1 MPNFILLATAWGPK
15 YGGINAFNMDFAVGL
30 ASFLGKNGQVFCS
43 AFRAAKEDFEN
54 AAAKGVRLISIDRP
68 MDSAG
73 YDKSWALDVW
83 QQLQKECPGERIDW
97 WVGHD
102 VTTGWAAVE
111 GPSVAAYGKSALVMH
126 MNYADYQAYK
136 GSVGQRAAEKEREQR
151 RLFAKA
157 NRCFANGPLLRDAL
171 KEFATE
177 VSMLVPG
184 FASIAVHPSS
194 HRLHVVTF
202 GRMDRESDRIKQGGL
217 AVAGFASAIKHAWSN
232 PGSPEK
238 LKENPQMRVIGVRE
252 PGGEEERAL
261 KKLAD
266 DTADRKVNLIALP
279 FDENRDELF
288 EEIGRA
294 NISLMLSWHEGL
306 QIFVTR
312 RELATKLQA
321 RPESDKLVC
330 AWEQTARVFC
340 DGLGLSWPEV
350 HAKVPSTLSP
360 AEAAHSATAPS
371 NFATIPK
378 LAWPKEFAA
387 KGIEMPDSM
396 LLRAESRVV
405 RFHHLRGP
413 LRDAIIRWAIERDKP
428 IKLRLQAGRGGA
440 GKTRLL
446 IEVCEKLENQNGWRA
461 GFIDR
466 SQSTTIGLPEL
477 LREGKPCLLV
487 LDYAETRSS
496 EIVEL
501 VRVAVHAK
509 ESPPLRLVLLARDG
523 GDWWNHLA
531 DAAGKD
537 DVIAAILQGFQTKA
551 GPYRMEQER
560 IQRKD
565 RVAFFDDALNDFAAF
580 RKKVA
585 PAGAPDLSDDIFAD
599 PLFIHLAALAC
610 LRGDVAISDKDL
622 LGIAIGHERSY
633 WRQLLNNADL
643 PEQFMRSIEQGMAL
657 LTLYGGKR
665 SAKEAKAILERAP
678 AMSQIEASDHARIFE
693 VLRQLY
699 DWDGG
704 LRGLQPDILGE
715 ALVSE
720 AFDRDDELLDSA
732 FLEATTREDVR
743 SALTVLTRLGRR
755 VPDAQRWLRR
765 VLQRRLRSL
774 SEDAMYVGMET
785 GAPMPDIL
793 AEVVKTAERHE
804 RHRTVDLLRSKFPK
818 ETFNLTNL
826 DVEIR
831 RQAVAFLEDKK
842 TGKGAK
848 RDIALAEALGSLS
861 VALRKKGQ
869 LEEAARAAIE
879 SSRYASAAFRSDKEQ
894 DRRRFAP
901 VLNNLGV
908 CLSDVGQFDEA
919 LKAAEKAEG
928 LWRSLAEKQPDA
940 YTADWATSLS
950 NLGSRLRDVGRFDD
964 ALKAVEKG
972 EGLLRSLAEKQPD
985 AYTADWARFLG
996 NLGVHL
1002 SGAGRFEEALRTV
1015 EKAEVLERSLA
1026 VKQPEAYT
1034 EDWARSLGNLGNR
1047 LRDVGWFNEALEA
1060 AEKAEGLWRSLAEKQ
1075 PDTYTA
1081 DWTRS
1086 LHNLGS
1092 HLHDV
1097 GRFEDGLKAAEQAEG
1112 LWRALAEKQP
1122 DAYTADWATS
1132 LSNLGGQLSDAGRFE
1147 DALAVTEKGEGL
1159 QRSLAEKRPDA
1170 YTAVWARSLGNL
1182 GNALRD
1188 SGRFDDALEAAEK
1201 VEALWRSLAERQPDA
1216 YTADWARS
1224 LSNLSEAQLNFGRF
1238 ASALGTAEKAVSRIA
1253 SFVERYPIVYAP
1265 WLGFARRVIAGA
1277 YLRLERIDEAAA
1289 EARASADIWTDVA
1302 TTRKNYESRQVAKS
1316 FLTLIQCEQALDQN
1330 DAVLSTFKRALDLL
1344 RTIERKPKT
1353 LGAHHLSNDEL
1364 GA

>member
-1 MPNFILLATAWGPK
+1 
-15 YGGINAFNMDFAVGL
+15 
-30 ASFLGKNGQVFCS
+30 
-43 AFRAAKEDFEN
+43 
-54 AAAKGVRLISIDRP
+54 

-252 PGGEEERAL
+252 PGGGEERAL

-294 NISLMLSWHEGL
+294 NISLMLSWHCVANL
-306 QIFVTR
+306 RDAQ
-312 RELATKLQA
+312 ELATKLK
-321 RPESDKLVC
+321 RDLKYKLVC
-330 AWEQTARVFC
+330 TWEQTARVFC

-378 LAWPKEFAA
+378 LASPKEFAA

-1132 LSNLGGQLSDAGRFE
+1132 LSNLGGHLSDAGRFD

-1344 RTIERKPKT
+1344 RIPLSVNPKPLEPTISAMMNLVRDIDPDA
-1353 LGAHHLSNDEL
+1353 LARILRDEL
-1364 GA
+1364 HFSTKN